1 MIGHKQATHN
11 VANIITIGG
20 EETSGKLCK
29 RSPPSSLFKR
39 RSFGFEFF
47 HLGSWAGRT
56 WLNRTIRALVAAP
69 GEALGTLD
77 RSNVN
82 LMNIQEDGG
91 AHHIQYRAL
100 MNIQQPQGNC
110 GGMYC
115 GLATSLL

>member
-1 MIGHKQATHN
+1 MQEISILLL
-11 VANIITIGG
+11 V
-20 EETSGKLCK
+20 
-29 RSPPSSLFKR
+29 RR
-39 RSFGFEFF
+39 RSFRFEFF

-69 GEALGTLD
+69 GEALGALD